1 MQQDHDILALAGQ
14 LIGRIGPSDGNVET
28 EASNAEASADALQAN
43 ALSHSPELA
52 SAASSHR
59 NQADALLLSGQW
71 RRCSSL
77 ELSVGNGG
85 EAGDGLCPSL
95 EHDLYEVIPFKRD
108 GDCLFRCLWAIL
120 QERAPEALPSDIA
133 SLRGVIAD
141 CFEEND
147 NDLRDYDGVSFQ
159 CESINA
165 IRTGA
170 DATGHLHFG
179 SISEVF
185 AFSKLYGISISVHC
199 PETTNQTVNFEFGSP
214 PELLLQT
221 LGWEKEERRK
231 GSDHWQR
238 LRQRQLQ
245 PLLSADV
252 SSLGPSV
259 LPPPQAVRTTH
270 CKLDNPRNFPLPR
283 SDTVI
288 LRGRVSL
295 EVSSCSCFFGFELN
309 FFSSPGE
316 QEIRQTAFDA
326 AFYINQQRSYRDC
339 LR

>member
-1 MQQDHDILALAGQ
+1 MQQDHDILAAAGQ

-108 GDCLFRCLWAIL
+108 GNSLFGCFWAIL
-120 QERAPEALPSDIA
+120 QERTPEALPSDIA